1 MGRGLGSIGGYV
13 LGVGIVLAI
22 VGAGADAADTQAR
35 LQFARDGQAWVMN
48 ADGSDQRQSSL
59 PG

>member
-1 MGRGLGSIGGYV
+1 M